1 MEERN
6 SALRDDYGFDVPQA
20 VLDRLK
26 ASGKRIRRIPE
37 SAVRDLTYAPRPKW
51 GYRFV
56 KRAVDIC
63 VSLIALIVLLIPML
77 IISMCIYINDPG
89 SVLFTHYRVG
99 MNAKQFQI
107 YKFRTMYL
115 NTPKYLATNDV
126 RNPKQYITRVGRVL
140 RKTSLDEL
148 PQLWNVLKGDMSII
162 GPRPLIS
169 DELEIH
175 RMRVRFGAYNVR
187 PGITGL
193 AQINGR
199 DLTSSADK
207 IRWDVEYVHKFGPA
221 IDMKILL
228 STIPQVFHGR
238 DVVEGGK
245 KVK

>member
-77 IISMCIYINDPG
+77 IISLCIYINDPG

-148 PQLWNVLKGDMSII
+148 P
-162 GPRPLIS
+162 
-169 DELEIH
+169 
-175 RMRVRFGAYNVR
+175 
-187 PGITGL
+187 
-193 AQINGR
+193 
-199 DLTSSADK
+199 
-207 IRWDVEYVHKFGPA
+207 
-221 IDMKILL
+221 
-228 STIPQVFHGR
+228 
-238 DVVEGGK
+238 
-245 KVK
+245 